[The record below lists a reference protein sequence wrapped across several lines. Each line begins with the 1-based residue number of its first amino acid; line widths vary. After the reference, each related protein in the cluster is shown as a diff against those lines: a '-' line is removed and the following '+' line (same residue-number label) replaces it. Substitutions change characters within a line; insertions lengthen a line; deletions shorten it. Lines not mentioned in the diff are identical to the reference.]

1 MLPLALAKV
10 KVPSNVA
17 SPRLMVRTSPSAN
30 AWFPAVVRVATLPV
44 RALLVTAAPN
54 DGPVKSPPATMLV
67 PSKVRA
73 RTVALAPAP
82 GLKLA
87 SRVPSGL
94 RRANR
99 LALAPLTLVK
109 SPPITI
115 FPSADC
121 TSSAC
126 TRLLA
131 PTRPLRKV
139 GSRVPSAFRR
149 TTFCR
154 ADTVKLPARST
165 LPSACTATARTGPP
179 TAGGVKVRSS
189 VPSAFSRATRLRT
202 VPLTLL
208 KLPPMTTLP
217 TLAEKSGL
225 ALASRATALTAASA
239 PAPTLRNVGSSV
251 PSALRRRTRP
261 RAVPL

>member
-1 MLPLALAKV
+1 ML
-10 KVPSNVA
+10 
-17 SPRLMVRTSPSAN
+17 
-30 AWFPAVVRVATLPV
+30 
-44 RALLVTAAPN
+44 
-54 DGPVKSPPATMLV
+54 G
-67 PSKVRA
+67 PSKARV

-82 GLKLA
+82 TLKLA

-109 SPPITI
+109 SPPITS
-115 FPSADC
+115 FPSAC
-121 TSSAC
+121 TSNAC
-126 TRLLA
+126 TVALA
-131 PTRPLRKV
+131 PTKPKRKV

-202 VPLTLL
+202 VPLTVV

-239 PAPTLRNVGSSV
+239 PAPTFRNVGSSV
-251 PSALRRRTRP
+251 PSTLRRSTRP